1 MDHPD
6 EGKKQG
12 KPRILVAP
20 LDWGLGHATRCIPII
35 RELTD
40 QGAEVILA
48 GEGAQESLLRTEF
61 PELPFVQLQGY
72 RIRYGR
78 SGPGLLRNI
87 LYQTPKILGTI
98 KKENA
103 WLEEMVIKLQLDG
116 VISDNR
122 YGLHHKDIPC
132 VFMTHQLLI
141 KTPWGKFTD
150 QLLQKRNYGYI
161 EKFNACW
168 VPDAAAEG
176 NLAGELSHPFR
187 KPFVPVI
194 YTGILSRFQ
203 YTGSQYQQGHI
214 LILISGPEPQRT
226 LFENM
231 LIDQLAVSA
240 VKATVVRGLP
250 GNSQFI
256 PSGDQVNFY
265 NHLPASQLAAEIQ
278 KAEYVIA
285 RSGYS
290 SIMDLARMKKKTI
303 LVPTPGQTEQEWL
316 AKNLSEKKMAFTVS
330 QKDFSLT
337 RSIEEAGKLDYRLEE
352 TTNGNELKTAVG
364 RFLELLAGKFRRLK
378 DS

>member
-1 MDHPD
+1 MDHPV

-12 KPRILVAP
+12 KPRVLVAP
-20 LDWGLGHATRCIPII
+20 LDWGLGHATRCIPIV
-35 RELTD
+35 RELLRQD
-40 QGAEVILA
+40 AEVILA

-61 PELPFVQLQGY
+61 PELQFVQLQGY

-87 LYQTPKILGTI
+87 LYQTPKILATI

-103 WLEEMVIKLQLDG
+103 WLEEMVKKYLLDG

-122 YGLHHKDIPC
+122 YGLHHPDIPC

-150 QLLQKRNYGYI
+150 QLLQKRNYSYI

-168 VPDAAAEG
+168 VPDAPVES

-187 KPFVPVI
+187 KPFLPVI
-194 YTGILSRFQ
+194 YTGVLSRFH
-203 YTGSQYQQGHI
+203 YSASQYQQGHI

-226 LFENM
+226 IFENM
-231 LIDQLAVSA
+231 LIDQLSVSA
-240 VKATVVRGLP
+240 LKATVVRGLP
-250 GNSQFI
+250 GNSKHI
-256 PSGDQVNFY
+256 PSGDQVIFY

-278 KAEYVIA
+278 KAEFVIA

-316 AKNLSEKKMAFTVS
+316 AKYLSGKKMAHTFT
-330 QKDFSLT
+330 QKNFSLT

-352 TTNGNELKTAVG
+352 PAAGNELKSAVG
-364 RFLELLAGKFRRLK
+364 KFLMMM
-378 DS
+378 